1 MFEKLIRPLQIRTS
15 LFHAKCNSMERNCT
29 TIQELKSVTKQVG
42 GDEWEDF
49 FSLIKKGSYSLYGF
63 HQFLNDKPDLCL
75 LGKGIE
81 DYQTA
86 IKETLEEI
94 GLNDGD
100 INGPGGNH
108 LKLIVVDQIGFIVY
122 ETEVMNFKKNKIEQ
136 WRRTL

>member
-1 MFEKLIRPLQIRTS
+1 
-15 LFHAKCNSMERNCT
+15 MENNCT
-29 TIQELKSVTKQVG
+29 TIEELKSVTTQVG
-42 GDEWEDF
+42 GDEWKDF

-63 HQFLNDKPDLCL
+63 HQFLDERPDLCL
-75 LGKGIE
+75 LIQGIG

-122 ETEVMNFKKNKIEQ
+122 ETKVMNF
-136 WRRTL
+136 

>member
-1 MFEKLIRPLQIRTS
+1 MTS
-15 LFHAKCNSMERNCT
+15 GKTSFHS
-29 TIQELKSVTKQVG
+29 S
-42 GDEWEDF
+42 
-49 FSLIKKGSYSLYGF
+49 KKVHIAFMVFIS
-63 HQFLNDKPDLCL
+63 FLNEKPDLCL
-75 LGKGIE
+75 LGKGIG

-122 ETEVMNFKKNKIEQ
+122 ETEVMNF
-136 WRRTL
+136 

>member
-1 MFEKLIRPLQIRTS
+1 
-15 LFHAKCNSMERNCT
+15 MERNT
-29 TIQELKSVTKQVG
+29 TIQELKSVTTQVG
-42 GDEWEDF
+42 GNEWENF

-63 HQFLNDKPDLCL
+63 HQFLNNKPDLCL
-75 LGKGIE
+75 LGKGIG
-81 DYQTA
+81 DYQIA

-122 ETEVMNFKKNKIEQ
+122 ETEVMNF
-136 WRRTL
+136 

>member
-1 MFEKLIRPLQIRTS
+1 M
-15 LFHAKCNSMERNCT
+15 FHAKCNSMERNCT

-75 LGKGIE
+75 LGKGIG

-86 IKETLEEI
+86 IKETLEGI

-122 ETEVMNFKKNKIEQ
+122 ETEVMNF
-136 WRRTL
+136 

>member
-1 MFEKLIRPLQIRTS
+1 MIVSATESCSRNTRIRHSQIKTS
-15 LFHAKCNSMERNCT
+15 LFHAKRNRMESKCT
-29 TIQELKSVTKQVG
+29 TIEELKSVTTQVS
-42 GDEWEDF
+42 GDEWKDF

-63 HQFLNDKPDLCL
+63 HQFLDERPDLCL
-75 LGKGIE
+75 LIQGIG

-122 ETEVMNFKKNKIEQ
+122 ETKVMNF
-136 WRRTL
+136 